1 MKLIFTSYS
10 KKSILSDATNQA
22 IKTDEMSDVFF
33 DINNIHERLVL
44 KMKIGF

>member
-1 MKLIFTSYS
+1 MEFIFHFIFE
-10 KKSILSDATNQA
+10 KSILFDA
-22 IKTDEMSDVFF
+22 IKTDEMSNVFF